1 MRQIDYVST
10 TALTPI
16 NPYTQHGGGGFKKLV
31 SVAAVIAIPIAAP
44 IVASAVAGSLGLGAL
59 AGGGLIAGSALAGG
73 LMGAAVGSYTGQGM
87 KQGALMG
94 ALSGGLSGYMAGR
107 PPAGGAVDATTG
119 TVADA
124 GTTSGA
130 VYDGST
136 GEMIVD
142 GMGNTVGT
150 ASTGTTSTGVDS
162 FVANTRPDG
171 MGADIGS
178 RLSGSG
184 TTNLPANQ
192 GGIIKASYPGGSMAS
207 GGANTFTPAGEA
219 SINQTLNAASGSSAT
234 TGLSPTYGMDR
245 VPNFTANLP
254 GPNAAPVVTPP
265 KTPMFGDN
273 LFGQTAAEIGSRF
286 TNPNTLADVSIQAG
300 VNLIGAELMGVGDL
314 SDEEKEN
321 LRLQREQMEKLK
333 ERDEQAYNF
342 AMSQAKKFLKLGE
355 DFDPEQ
361 IARQAYGKATQR
373 AGIAKRQ
380 ALAKIDPRRAGLRAA
395 EERRF
400 NLGAAANTGSAYD
413 RGMIQGLNQQA
424 GYLQK
429 ASATFPQQGG
439 NYSAALTG
447 LAQTQAN
454 LQRKRSEAQKGV
466 NQMFGAFLTKPGDG
480 NEDYRAGLRD
490 GYNAMFRGI

>member
-87 KQGALMG
+87 KQGAMMG

-107 PPAGGAVDATTG
+107 PPTTDPSLAGVDGA
-119 TVADA
+119 ADA
-124 GTTSGA
+124 SLTSSYGPDPLA
-130 VYDGST
+130 DPSLAG
-136 GEMIVD
+136 VD
-142 GMGNTVGT
+142 GPANVA
-150 ASTGTTSTGVDS
+150 ASPDS
-162 FVANTRPDG
+162 FVANTRVDG
-171 MGADIGS
+171 TGADLGS

-184 TTNLPANQ
+184 VNNVTTNAQGQSILTTPGGDQIVLQGEMAGSYPGQEAFNASKGIVNQ
-192 GGIIKASYPGGSMAS
+192 PNPNLIQASYPGSSLANSAS
-207 GGANTFTPAGEA
+207 TTTKLKDF
-219 SINQTLNAASGSSAT
+219 AAQSVADK
-234 TGLSPTYGMDR
+234 P
-245 VPNFTANLP
+245 F
-254 GPNAAPVVTPP
+254 
-265 KTPMFGDN
+265 FGDN
-273 LFGQTAAEIGSRF
+273 LFGQTASEIGSRF

-300 VNLIGAELMGVGDL
+300 VNLIGAEIMGVGDL

-321 LRLQREQMEKLK
+321 LRLQREQMERLK

-361 IARQAYGKATQR
+361 IARQAYGKASQR

-400 NLGAAANTGSAYD
+400 NLGAAANTGAAYD

-429 ASATFPQQGG
+429 ASSTFPNQGG
-439 NYSAALTG
+439 NYSSALTG

-480 NEDYRAGLRD
+480 NDDYRAGLRD
-490 GYNAMFRGI
+490 GYSAMFRGI